1 MKKKH
6 TTLNDLLREEFSV
19 LGSKEIFEEE
29 YLKLSLALQIAR
41 LRKRKKLTQKQF
53 AELMGTSQAAVSR
66 IENGNYEG
74 FTLKTLQ
81 KIAYATGTELEIHF
95 SPKKLR
101 KAS

>member
-1 MKKKH
+1 MKRKH
-6 TTLNDLLREEFSV
+6 TTLNDLLRKEFKV
-19 LGSKEIFEEE
+19 PGSKEIFEEE
-29 YLKLSLALQIAR
+29 YLKVNLALQIAR

-66 IENGNYEG
+66 IEKGDYEG

-81 KIAYATGTELEIHF
+81 KIADATGTQLEIHF